1 LFALIL
7 ILESFKKYIHH
18 LILLFS
24 PTVILFAIWTYSLI
38 WSVLP
43 LFSENR
49 YVLEGLL
56 TTCSF
61 DYINRNLTARLFQM
75 TLFICGFLIPLLIF
89 ILFYMLTYKALKSK
103 GNIIRKNTQNN
114 DLKMSVK
121 SKREPNDDPLIK
133 PHSKELEELD
143 KIKKNKSSTYSQSTL
158 NSSIRNREF
167 KLIKIIRLNV
177 FVFCVAWVPYALVT
191 LYAQFGAN
199 KELYITPFSTSLPGL
214 MAKFSS
220 IYNPIIYV
228 MTSDDCKKY
237 IFLKKS
243 R

>member
-1 LFALIL
+1 ML
-7 ILESFKKYIHH
+7 YY
-18 LILLFS
+18 FS
-24 PTVILFAIWTYSLI
+24 PKVILFSIWTYSLI

-75 TLFICGFLIPLLIF
+75 TLFVCGFLIPLLVF

-121 SKREPNDDPLIK
+121 SKSSPNDDPLIQ
-133 PHSKELEELD
+133 PRSKDLEEKD
-143 KIKKNKSSTYSQSTL
+143 KIKKNKSSTLSQSTL

-167 KLIKIIRLNV
+167 KLIRIIRLNV
-177 FVFCVAWVPYALVT
+177 FVFCFAWVPYALVT

-199 KELYITPFSTSLPGL
+199 KEMYITPFSTSLPGL